1 MPTKTDVL
9 VIGGGPA
16 GSTFANLA
24 AQRGWTVTLLEK
36 DEHPRF
42 HIGESLLP
50 MNLPILE
57 ELGVL
62 SEVRGIGVPKLGA
75 DFTVANSND
84 EHQTFHFSNALGAG
98 PDHAFEVRRAEFD
111 KLLFESCC
119 RRGVNSYQNTVVTAV
134 EDDERGRHTVMAVQ
148 GDGRQVCWETKFLV
162 DASGRDTFMSR
173 RHGWK
178 RRNPR
183 HASAAVF
190 AHFRG
195 IERRQGADQGNISIY
210 WFEHGW
216 VWLIPLQDDIMSV
229 GAVCYPEYIR
239 TRIGSLDDFLMETL
253 IGIAEIRSRMTAPEA
268 ITPAQATGNYSYFS
282 TQMHGPGYLI
292 IGDAYAFVDPVF
304 SSGVYLAM
312 SSASSGIDVAHA
324 WLCGGRLRYRL
335 ACRRHERRMRS
346 GLAAF
351 SWFIY
356 RFTTPAMRFLMS
368 NPRNSFRVV
377 DGVVSMLAG
386 DVFDNSAVRRRLL
399 VFKII
404 YSIAWLLQWRA
415 GHSMRGYGRLAG
427 SASYQGRE

>member
-24 AQRGWTVTLLEK
+24 AQRGWRVTLLEK

-50 MNLPILE
+50 MNLPILK

-62 SEVRGIGVPKLGA
+62 DEVHAIGVPKFGA
-75 DFTVANSND
+75 DFTVANSNS
-84 EHQTFHFSNALGAG
+84 EHQTFHFSDALGSG
-98 PDHAFEVRRAEFD
+98 PNHAFEVRRSEFD

-119 RRGVNSYQNTVVTAV
+119 RRGVNAYQNTVVTAV
-134 EDDERGRHTVMAVQ
+134 ENDGRGRHTVTAAQ

-173 RHGWK
+173 RRGWK

-195 IERRQGADQGNISIY
+195 IERRHGADQGNISIY

-216 VWLIPLQDDIMSV
+216 IWLIPLQDDIMSI

-239 TRIGSLDDFLMETL
+239 TRTGSLDDFLLET
-253 IGIAEIRSRMTAPEA
+253 ITGIAEIRSRMTDPEP

-324 WLCGGRLRYRL
+324 WLRGRGLRYRL

-346 GLAAF
+346 GIAAF

-377 DGVVSMLAG
+377 DGVVSMLSG
-386 DVFDNSAVRRRLL
+386 DVFDNSAVRRRLIL
-399 VFKII
+399 FKII
-404 YSIAWLLQWRA
+404 YSIAWLFQRWEGRSA
-415 GHSMRGYGRLAG
+415 RGCGHLAG